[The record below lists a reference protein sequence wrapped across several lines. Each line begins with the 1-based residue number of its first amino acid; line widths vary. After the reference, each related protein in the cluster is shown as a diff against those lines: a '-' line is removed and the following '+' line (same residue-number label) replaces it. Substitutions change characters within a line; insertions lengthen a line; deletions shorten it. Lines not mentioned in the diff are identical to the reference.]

1 MLDCIFCENCPHFYD
16 DPEYCDIC
24 EEMDMKNNIM
34 WFPDP
39 GIVIHTNRTV
49 ITKKENNNDEEA
61 DK

>member
-1 MLDCIFCENCPHFYD
+1 
-16 DPEYCDIC
+16 
-24 EEMDMKNNIM
+24 M

-49 ITKKENNNDEEA
+49 ITKKEDNNDGEA